1 MEIIRKIDIHAHA
14 TAYPQLIPANFHTKG
29 RFLGGD
35 ELIALYDK
43 LNIEKG
49 VLLPLVDTVS
59 QWVSMTSENCKLVA
73 DAHPDRFV
81 WFCGIDPRMGD
92 NSEKTDLS
100 YLLNHYK
107 ALGAKGV
114 GELTTQLYADDPMM
128 DNLFSALEACDMPVI
143 IHISP
148 RFGVGYGIVDDL
160 GLPRLE
166 RMLKKH
172 PGMKLIGHSQ
182 PFWAE
187 ISGDLTEGER
197 NGYPQGKVT
206 EGRLVHLMRDHGN
219 LYCDL
224 SAGSG
229 MNAMA
234 RDPEFAAGFMAEF
247 ADRIFYGCDIC
258 AAFNTHPF
266 KFDEFLTD
274 MRAGGMISEENYR
287 KIVRDNA
294 RRLLSL

>member
-1 MEIIRKIDIHAHA
+1 METIRKIDIHAHA
-14 TAYPQLIPANFHTKG
+14 TAYPQLIPANRHTGG
-29 RFLGGD
+29 RFLGGE
-35 ELIALYDK
+35 ELIGMYDQ

-49 VLLPLVDTVS
+49 VLLPLVDSVS
-59 QWVSMTSENCKLVA
+59 QWVTMTSENCKLIA

-92 NSEKTDLS
+92 NSPDTDLP

-107 ALGAKGV
+107 SLGARGV

-128 DNLFSALEACDMPVI
+128 DNLFSALEECDMPVI

-148 RFGVGYGIVDDL
+148 RFGVGYGIIDDL

-172 PGMKLIGHSQ
+172 PAMKLIGHSQ

-187 ISGDLTEGER
+187 IAADLTEENR
-197 NGYPQGKVT
+197 NRYPQGKVT
-206 EGRLVHLMRDHGN
+206 EGRLVKLMRDYGN

-229 MNAMA
+229 ANAMT
-234 RDPEFAAGFMAEF
+234 RDPEFAARFLTEF
-247 ADRIFYGCDIC
+247 ADRVFFGCDIC
-258 AAFNTHPF
+258 ASFNTHPF
-266 KFDEFLTD
+266 KLDAFLTD
-274 MRAGGMISEENYR
+274 LRESGGISEETYR
-287 KIVRDNA
+287 KIVRGNA
-294 RRLLSL
+294 ERMLGL